1 MSHELPLKITH
12 IYKLNITH
20 KGSRNNNVQRKQENR
35 ISDCGDNGKQH
46 DLVVRRS
53 EDDGKTWGP
62 MILVRKGTVPCPGC
76 PAAISNPNPLE
87 VTFPNGTK
95 AILLNFDTMNN
106 PSPSAHGLDMQIWS
120 FDDGKTWIQE
130 SVLNFQNTTVNT
142 GALIGPSVG
151 IQNSEGT
158 IYFSMVFGK
167 SHWLYVIYH
176 SITSATSF
184 STIKNTR
191 TQVLVTRLRKN
202 VHGVDTCI
210 RYGRM

>member
-1 MSHELPLKITH
+1 SHELPLKITH

-62 MILVRKGTVPCPGC
+62 MILVRKGTVPCPRC

-106 PSPSAHGLDMQIWS
+106 PSSSAHGLDMQIWS

-191 TQVLVTRLRKN
+191 TQVL
-202 VHGVDTCI
+202 
-210 RYGRM
+210 